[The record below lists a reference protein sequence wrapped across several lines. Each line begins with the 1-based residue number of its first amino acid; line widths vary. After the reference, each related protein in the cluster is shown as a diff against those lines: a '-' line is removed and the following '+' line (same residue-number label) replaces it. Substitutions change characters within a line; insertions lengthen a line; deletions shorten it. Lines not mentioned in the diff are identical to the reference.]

1 MTPERSLPGYKL
13 LHLLGRGHTALVHL
27 AQDPQ
32 GRQVALKIPLE
43 ETLRVQEAAE
53 RFGNEVRL
61 TLQFRH
67 PHIVQAYGGTAFG
80 PRAFVALRYY
90 PEGTLSDVLGRLAG
104 QRLTPE
110 QALRVLADVASGLS
124 HLHRLGAVH
133 QDVKTQNV
141 YLDGGRAALGDLG
154 SAYFVSQGG
163 QPGGS
168 PYYMA
173 PEIYQGE
180 GSSPASDVYS
190 LGVLSYE
197 LLSGQRPHQ
206 GDTYE
211 ELMMAHLTRFA
222 PPLAALNPQLS
233 RPVARLAELALAKR
247 PQDRP
252 TADTLRRVLL
262 AALGEPVDEENA
274 APSPLAAA
282 PAPARQV
289 GRHGPAACPLAQAPL
304 PQTAAPGERTPAE
317 AGASGT
323 RWNPFKRRR

>member
-1 MTPERSLPGYKL
+1 MTPERSIPGYKL

-53 RFGNEVRL
+53 RFGNEVRM

-67 PHIVQAYGGTAFG
+67 PQVVQGYTGTAYG
-80 PRAFVALRYY
+80 PKAFVALRHY
-90 PEGTLSDVLGRLAG
+90 PEGTLCDVLTQRAG
-104 QRLTPE
+104 KKLPLE
-110 QALRVLADVASGLS
+110 EALRVLADVASGLTY
-124 HLHRLGAVH
+124 LHRLGAVH

-154 SAYFVSQGG
+154 SAYFTAQGG
-163 QPGGS
+163 QSSGS

-173 PEIYQGE
+173 PEIYHGE
-180 GSSPASDVYS
+180 SSSSASDVYS
-190 LGVLSYE
+190 LGVLAYE

-211 ELMMAHLTRFA
+211 ELMVAHLNRFA
-222 PPLAALNPQLS
+222 PPLSHLNPQVPRS
-233 RPVARLAELALAKR
+233 VARLAELALAKR

-252 TADTLRRVLL
+252 PAEILRRALL
-262 AALGEPVDEENA
+262 AALGEPAEEEDAEAEA
-274 APSPLAAA
+274 APPIATT
-282 PAPARQV
+282 PTPRQM
-289 GRHGPAACPLAQAPL
+289 GRHGPVTPRVPTQPVAAGE
-304 PQTAAPGERTPAE
+304 APGAATTEERGSA
-317 AGASGT
+317 
-323 RWNPFKRRR
+323 RWNPFKRRK